1 MTRTT
6 TPRRRLARVVQTVV
20 VLAVA
25 SAAVALAPFDPA
37 GADHDGGAP
46 WEIEAEGRGTA
57 VHLAV
62 PVVDPDASP
71 SPLGRATVE
80 AGKAATSVDSAGL
93 EGGSSALVADATGAP
108 IEAISTTGIDA
119 AGAVAETSAPPNDSH
134 DAALAAFDAGG
145 LATTETLV
153 SSSDAAAG
161 PLLAGSDAS
170 IQVLQ
175 LPSTAGLLSL
185 LAVHGAG
192 TAKAETPQ
200 IAVATGAADVLA
212 LTIDAGVV
220 KVEIDAARSATAARA
235 TGVAPTSP
243 GGSTASTTCT
253 IANIKVVTPLLTLP
267 IPGPACNGAS
277 LINLPGLVTIT
288 APNATSSAT
297 ATEATAEVTPL
308 TISVLGA
315 TVQVELGRSFA
326 HARLSHAPAQD
337 LCRPPE
343 SPKAS
348 GHARGDVVQIRAVDP
363 LVSGL
368 ATTDVVLS
376 QASIDEAGIA
386 DDGTPTA
393 KAAESD
399 GWIVRQQVHSS
410 PLPPNVTDRTEVGV
424 FHARATAPPNQSQ
437 DHAGLPPGLPET
449 AHTNATASTAPAGAK
464 TDPSAAA
471 SATTSHL
478 PLAIPVLLGLDA
490 LTVASDAT
498 ATNTGTA
505 TTAKGHAGVENLD
518 LDLLGA
524 R

>member
-1 MTRTT
+1 M
-6 TPRRRLARVVQTVV
+6 
-20 VLAVA
+20 
-25 SAAVALAPFDPA
+25 
-37 GADHDGGAP
+37 
-46 WEIEAEGRGTA
+46 
-57 VHLAV
+57 
-62 PVVDPDASP
+62 
-71 SPLGRATVE
+71 
-80 AGKAATSVDSAGL
+80 
-93 EGGSSALVADATGAP
+93 
-108 IEAISTTGIDA
+108 
-119 AGAVAETSAPPNDSH
+119 
-134 DAALAAFDAGG
+134 
-145 LATTETLV
+145 
-153 SSSDAAAG
+153 
-161 PLLAGSDAS
+161 
-170 IQVLQ
+170 
-175 LPSTAGLLSL
+175 
-185 LAVHGAG
+185 HGAG

-220 KVEIDAARSATAARA
+220 KVEIDAARSTTTARA

-277 LINLPGLVTIT
+277 LINLPGIVTIT

-343 SPKAS
+343 SPTAS
-348 GHARGDVVQIRAVDP
+348 GHARGDVVQIKAVDP
-363 LVSGL
+363 VVSGL

-376 QASIDEAGIA
+376 QASIDEAGID

-437 DHAGLPPGLPET
+437 DHAGLPPGAPGDGPHQRHGVDCASRGQDRPLRGCQRHHEPPAAGDPGAARPRRPDRRERRHVRPTPERRRRPR
-449 AHTNATASTAPAGAK
+449 ATPAWRTSTS
-464 TDPSAAA
+464 TCW
-471 SATTSHL
+471 
-478 PLAIPVLLGLDA
+478 
-490 LTVASDAT
+490 VA
-498 ATNTGTA
+498 
-505 TTAKGHAGVENLD
+505 
-518 LDLLGA
+518 